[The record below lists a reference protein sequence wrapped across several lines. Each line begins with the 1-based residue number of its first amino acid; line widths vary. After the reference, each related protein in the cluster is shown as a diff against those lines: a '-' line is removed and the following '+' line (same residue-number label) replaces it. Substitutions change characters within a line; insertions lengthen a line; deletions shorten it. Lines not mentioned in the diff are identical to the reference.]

1 MTRMKK
7 PRTAEVRG
15 FLARAG
21 VADQN
26 RTFKP
31 ARKMFE

>member
-1 MTRMKK
+1 MGMKK
-7 PRTAEVRG
+7 APRHEPRG
-15 FLARAG
+15 FVANAG